1 MSFDPFETRLQFL
14 QLLKKLNASQPSIQK
29 VVAFALRYGSRCGE
43 DLWECIAEEC
53 GKVSCLISF
62 QSLGYAG
69 RRGAV
74 LTPQGS
80 LNTRINI
87 FYLLDSL
94 AEASLGVGPSD
105 APYVRC
111 MARDLGR
118 VVESVVPPTK
128 EGVLNLKAVK
138 QVRASPTLRHS
149 RCLQS
154 LMMMMQILD
163 SWRTRRIL
171 DPSVIDPVVEH
182 LDNRSMWVVEQMI
195 PWSRAELMPSQR
207 LVFAEEAGPLGR
219 VLPGRHLTADGRGP
233 RACESVISHICWSG

>member
-14 QLLKKLNASQPSIQK
+14 QHLKKLNASQPSIQK

-53 GKVSCLISF
+53 GKVSQTLVSERNLSF
-62 QSLGYAG
+62 SF
-69 RRGAV
+69 V
-74 LTPQGS
+74 LVWLTEKGS

-138 QVRASPTLRHS
+138 QACLPPASVHGVLWA
-149 RCLQS
+149 
-154 LMMMMQILD
+154 D
-163 SWRTRRIL
+163 SA
-171 DPSVIDPVVEH
+171 DPGQLADEADTGPVYH
-182 LDNRSMWVVEQMI
+182 
-195 PWSRAELMPSQR
+195 
-207 LVFAEEAGPLGR
+207 
-219 VLPGRHLTADGRGP
+219 
-233 RACESVISHICWSG
+233 